1 MLSENRLKRKTI
13 GQKPDQT
20 YEDYQDTSKNDTLYN
35 IIKVGLIGATTYGL
49 YKTGALKAISK
60 PLLELADK
68 VASKGGDTAAATMS
82 AVHKWAN
89 LKELSSS
96 QLFRSTTQSHTPPNR
111 SLFRNRDTSFLYDLA
126 EDLRN
131 GHRNGRYKFENL
143 SRLQQDTTADIRL
156 LFDMIGESKT
166 TRAASKG
173 SFKETDLNFKI
184 KQRNEFLKTLKENAA
199 KQDPEQML
207 MTSKAN
213 ETLIQDIL
221 ADDATMAQELKESG
235 YRKMLLSDIFEYNT
249 DGEFVVKQN
258 KPKGLSDDFIEDLKR
273 AVGQNFGTD
282 VRYTKDG
289 KGTTLFGSGD
299 WKNVI
304 IDSAIRIDEKGNM
317 IDYRMAK
324 KDIIGFAHSLA
335 NDFGL
340 PVVQFNPFKSIF
352 HLDKIGRKQPL
363 MGMLSP
369 EQFVPGITRIGG
381 HGDEAKLGNWLGD
394 TFGEKFRNK
403 NVSVFGEKAYIND
416 GNKLI
421 QIADNLRLIDIT
433 YADEQYGLKPMHNAF
448 RQISNLELGHYD
460 PKSKFAKLFGL
471 GSQEIL
477 NEQEEIARRF
487 DNLTSIDEI
496 TDKFLGNISD
506 KAMYKALNLKELGYD
521 TLDDFLQEIKA
532 TEGFNFKST
541 FGQGFAKNGKHQPR
555 MFDVTP
561 KGFTFEDSMTGIYE
575 SLKKG
580 DTGDAYENLKKFVAQ
595 YFVGRNADN
604 HLNEYATERS
614 GGFIWNILNGVAD
627 GARAVH
633 LGLPTESKRSTLIM
647 CRDLLLK
654 RALPIYAALQIPG
667 MINYFTEPFF
677 GDEDE
682 NGNRDNITKFM
693 MRDVVKPID
702 IGAHHLMDLTG
713 ATKLFKFLGDMT
725 PGSDQISELP
735 GIHALGLGQT
745 AEERK
750 DYIENG
756 YDPIRKGRWWGS
768 GNTPFTGSKIMYFR
782 PNLYRRVEADVDF
795 SDSKWGS
802 RQEYYNN
809 AWFPNPVNPFAPIN
823 HFITDRHHYD
833 KKHYYDRP
841 YLQTAPEGSN
851 IPIIGPLFS
860 NTIGKVIMPQKKM
873 HLEYWRNGLQVDP
886 NDESPSPL
894 LTDGSLS
901 DVQAAGSFGIR
912 RSFNVSNIQQAK
924 IDITEYNNI
933 QLRQQQVNK
942 LYQEQLG
949 VAQYQAKKVLSKSF
963 IDKSGITFEQRNILP
978 YRSYDRYDN
987 KYEAYSTPSG
997 ALNVVDVPDELN
1009 LYDVNKDLQRYSINK
1024 VIGTNQRVDVNDID
1038 SPSIPVGNDSKS
1050 VDNAFIYGLGE
1061 QYNWLSEVAGLKGF
1075 ALQQFVT
1082 GHGNEKARVIE
1093 DSGYAYSWNKDFW
1106 DANMGGLGGNLSEIT
1121 RRFIPKRNNNTEF
1134 VNPIR
1139 NTMPSWMP
1147 GSNYFT
1153 DFKHGDPY
1161 SKIENGEE
1169 RLPGEGYERL
1179 NHINGLMN
1187 LNIGSSSIGY
1197 DKAYIVRHMLKQDK
1211 VKNTFEEDT
1220 LETGTKLHAEIEKSW
1235 KDAGLAIS
1243 TEGEIKD
1250 TENGI
1255 VGYYDAIVKDPTSKT
1270 GISIVD
1276 IKTTSAKKLD
1286 EIRKA
1291 GKPLDH
1297 HQRQVN
1303 YYLWATKNQDSKGYI
1318 YYVDKENPNNNYTVG
1333 FNYDN
1338 NMLKDTLNNVYAA
1351 RKEIRDAIQNG
1362 VIGRGEL
1369 YSTMDKFR
1377 ILADVAPYSQEFKDV
1392 SAQLSS
1398 EDLSKEE
1405 KEEASQIRE
1414 RVKQQK
1420 EPLRVYDYRFKTAN
1434 LQKQT
1439 VTVDKIIDNNTI
1451 VTKEYGKEHS
1461 IKFAGINV
1469 SESNSEYYKT
1479 WDEEYK
1485 DKRGRK
1491 RKRKTGITMND
1502 AARNEIRKYIRP
1514 GQRITIEYDADD
1526 TKKFSKDST
1535 RSIRAVVTSR
1545 GRNVNKVLLDKQ
1557 LAKEKDDDSPA
1568 GIHARY
1574 TKGEIAFGS
1583 AMETLTHDVVGR
1595 IPFVGSKFLQVR
1607 SPYEQY
1613 RKREV
1618 YSKDFQSWNHPIR
1631 DLLIPS
1637 IQENIGDNSLGG
1649 LGGIIAGAFIG
1660 SMFGR
1665 KGSKFGA
1672 LVGATLGGLIPAIG
1686 KIGVTVTHHDK
1697 DRDWRPKRR
1706 RDQEELNEYVDTL
1719 KYVKNMRLYEQ
1730 YKIKSLKEDHFDVEK
1745 FMKSKEAAGVS
1756 NKLRQQELTDFKR
1769 KVKLDFKHRDRYNF
1783 KYGKPKYVDMK
1794 MDKKATISA
1803 INQELSELQ
1812 SQRKVTKLP
1821 ANALKAI
1828 QYKQTADKTMY
1839 GYNPGDSLVNIMSA
1853 LPKKDRQYFK
1863 HFIDAPEEEKGK
1875 ILRIAPEYLRRAL
1888 QSTWGM
1894 KVDKKP
1900 SLNEYFQTHGLPDA
1914 SWVGWDENTNIDDVK
1929 VKLVHQNKMDPGE
1942 FDIWDDNK
1950 KQADQTNIP
1959 IPMINARN
1967 SARQTQLKL
1976 TQILGK
1982 AGYDNVQVDYM
1993 TNSVGKNNTKI
2004 HVKHDARDDVESQIA
2019 SLDYENM

>member
-1 MLSENRLKRKTI
+1 MLSENKLKRKTI

-403 NVSVFGEKAYIND
+403 NVSIFGEKAYIND

-555 MFDVTP
+555 MFDVIP

-604 HLNEYATERS
+604 HLDEYATERS

-647 CRDLLLK
+647 LRDLLLK
-654 RALPIYAALQIPG
+654 RALPVYAALQIPG

-713 ATKLFKFLGDMT
+713 ATKLFKFLGDMI
-725 PGSDQISELP
+725 PGSDQVSELP

-768 GNTPFTGSKIMYFR
+768 GNTPFTGGKIMYFR

-1061 QYNWLSEVAGLKGF
+1061 QYNWLGEVAGLKGF

-1121 RRFIPKRNNNTEF
+1121 RRFIPKRNNKTEF

-1526 TKKFSKDST
+1526 AKKFSKDST

-1665 KGSKFGA
+1665 KGSKFGT

-1686 KIGVTVTHHDK
+1686 KIGVAVTHHDK

-1783 KYGKPKYVDMK
+1783 KYGKPKYVNMK

-1812 SQRKVTKLP
+1812 NQRKVTKLP

-1828 QYKQTADKTMY
+1828 QYKQMADKTMY

-1888 QSTWGM
+1888 QSSWGM

>member
-1 MLSENRLKRKTI
+1 
-13 GQKPDQT
+13 
-20 YEDYQDTSKNDTLYN
+20 
-35 IIKVGLIGATTYGL
+35 
-49 YKTGALKAISK
+49 
-60 PLLELADK
+60 
-68 VASKGGDTAAATMS
+68 
-82 AVHKWAN
+82 
-89 LKELSSS
+89 
-96 QLFRSTTQSHTPPNR
+96 
-111 SLFRNRDTSFLYDLA
+111 
-126 EDLRN
+126 
-131 GHRNGRYKFENL
+131 
-143 SRLQQDTTADIRL
+143 
-156 LFDMIGESKT
+156 
-166 TRAASKG
+166 
-173 SFKETDLNFKI
+173 
-184 KQRNEFLKTLKENAA
+184 
-199 KQDPEQML
+199 
-207 MTSKAN
+207 
-213 ETLIQDIL
+213 
-221 ADDATMAQELKESG
+221 
-235 YRKMLLSDIFEYNT
+235 
-249 DGEFVVKQN
+249 
-258 KPKGLSDDFIEDLKR
+258 
-273 AVGQNFGTD
+273 
-282 VRYTKDG
+282 
-289 KGTTLFGSGD
+289 
-299 WKNVI
+299 
-304 IDSAIRIDEKGNM
+304 
-317 IDYRMAK
+317 
-324 KDIIGFAHSLA
+324 
-335 NDFGL
+335 
-340 PVVQFNPFKSIF
+340 
-352 HLDKIGRKQPL
+352 
-363 MGMLSP
+363 
-369 EQFVPGITRIGG
+369 
-381 HGDEAKLGNWLGD
+381 
-394 TFGEKFRNK
+394 
-403 NVSVFGEKAYIND
+403 
-416 GNKLI
+416 
-421 QIADNLRLIDIT
+421 
-433 YADEQYGLKPMHNAF
+433 
-448 RQISNLELGHYD
+448 
-460 PKSKFAKLFGL
+460 
-471 GSQEIL
+471 
-477 NEQEEIARRF
+477 
-487 DNLTSIDEI
+487 
-496 TDKFLGNISD
+496 
-506 KAMYKALNLKELGYD
+506 
-521 TLDDFLQEIKA
+521 
-532 TEGFNFKST
+532 
-541 FGQGFAKNGKHQPR
+541 
-555 MFDVTP
+555 
-561 KGFTFEDSMTGIYE
+561 
-575 SLKKG
+575 
-580 DTGDAYENLKKFVAQ
+580 
-595 YFVGRNADN
+595 
-604 HLNEYATERS
+604 
-614 GGFIWNILNGVAD
+614 
-627 GARAVH
+627 
-633 LGLPTESKRSTLIM
+633 
-647 CRDLLLK
+647 
-654 RALPIYAALQIPG
+654 

-693 MRDVVKPID
+693 MRNVVKPID

-768 GNTPFTGSKIMYFR
+768 GNTPFTGGKIMYFR

-963 IDKSGITFEQRNILP
+963 IDKSGITFEQRSILP

-1061 QYNWLSEVAGLKGF
+1061 QYNWLGEVAGLKGF

-1469 SESNSEYYKT
+1469 SESNSDYYKT

-1595 IPFVGSKFLQVR
+1595 IPFIGSKFLQVR

-1618 YSKDFQSWNHPIR
+1618 YSKDFQSWNHSIR

-1686 KIGVTVTHHDK
+1686 KIGVAVTHHDK

>member
-13 GQKPDQT
+13 GQTPDQT
-20 YEDYQDTSKNDTLYN
+20 YKDYQDTSENDTLYN
-35 IIKVGLIGATTYGL
+35 ILKVGLIGATSYGL
-49 YKTGALKAISK
+49 YKSGALKAISK

-68 VASKGGDTAAATMS
+68 VANEGGDSAAATMS
-82 AVHKWAN
+82 AVRKWSN
-89 LKELSSS
+89 LKELTAV
-96 QLFRSTTQSHTPPNR
+96 QLSRSTQQSHTPPNR

-126 EDLRN
+126 EDLRT
-131 GHRNGRYKFENL
+131 GHQTGRYDFDNIRVLLRDTQEDINL
-143 SRLQQDTTADIRL
+143 LHGMINETKATRKASRGGFNDTEL
-156 LFDMIGESKT
+156 
-166 TRAASKG
+166 
-173 SFKETDLNFKI
+173 SFIL
-184 KQRNEFLKTLKENAA
+184 KQRAEYLKTLAENHQ
-199 KQDPEQML
+199 KNDPEHIL
-207 MTSKAN
+207 MSGKAN
-213 ETLIQDIL
+213 ETTIQAIL
-221 ADDATMAQELKESG
+221 TDKATIAQERRESG
-235 YRKMLLSDIFEYNT
+235 YAKMTLSDIFEFNENK
-249 DGEFVVKQN
+249 EFVVRQDR
-258 KPKGLSDDFIEDLKR
+258 PKNLSDEFIEDLRKTI
-273 AVGQNFGTD
+273 GNNFGSN
-282 VRYTKDG
+282 VKYNKNG
-289 KGTTLFGSGD
+289 KVTTLFSSGD
-299 WKNVI
+299 WKDVV

-317 IDYRMAK
+317 IDYRMPK
-324 KDIIGFAHSLA
+324 KDLIGFAHSLA

-340 PVVQFNPFKSIF
+340 PVVQFNPFKTLF
-352 HLDKIGRKQPL
+352 GFDKIGRKKPL

-369 EQFVPGITRIGG
+369 DQFVPGITRIGG
-381 HGDEAKLGNWLGD
+381 HENNAKLGEWLGD
-394 TFGEKFRNK
+394 TFGEEFRGK
-403 NVSVFGEKAYIND
+403 SVSVFGNKAYINKD
-416 GNKLI
+416 NKLI
-421 QIADNLRLIDIT
+421 EIADNLKLVDIT

-448 RQISNLELGHYD
+448 RQMSNLELGHYE
-460 PKSKFAKLFGL
+460 PKSKIAQMLDIGM
-471 GSQEIL
+471 QEVL
-477 NEQEEIARRF
+477 NEQEESARRL
-487 DNLTSIDEI
+487 DNITSIDEF
-496 TDKFLGNISD
+496 TDKLFGSIAD
-506 KAMYKALNLKELGYD
+506 KAMYKSLNLKELGYD
-521 TLDDFLQEIKA
+521 TLEDFLNSEDIKK
-532 TEGFNFKST
+532 FNFKST
-541 FGQGFAKNGKHQPR
+541 FGQGFPKQGKHRPR
-555 MFDVTP
+555 MFDAIP
-561 KGFTFEDSMTGIYE
+561 EGFTFKDSMTGVYE
-575 SLKKG
+575 SLKNG
-580 DTGDAYENLKKFVAQ
+580 NTDEALESAKKFAAQ
-595 YFVGRNADN
+595 YFVGRNSDN
-604 HLNEYATERS
+604 HLNQYMTERS
-614 GGFIWNILNGVAD
+614 GMLWTLLNPLSD
-627 GARAVH
+627 GLRGIH
-633 LGLPTESKRSTLIM
+633 LGLATESKRSSGDMLKN
-647 CRDLLLK
+647 LLLK

-667 MINYFTEPFF
+667 MINYFSEPFF
-677 GDEDE
+677 GGEDE

-693 MRDVVKPID
+693 TREVVKPID
-702 IGAHHLMDLTG
+702 IGAHHVMDLTG
-713 ATKLFKFLGDMT
+713 VTKLFKFLGEMT
-725 PGSDQISELP
+725 PGSEQISELP
-735 GIHALGLGQT
+735 GIHALGLGQS

-768 GNTPFTGSKIMYFR
+768 GNTPFTGGKIMYFR
-782 PNLYRRVEADVDF
+782 PNLYRRIEADVDF

-809 AWFPNPVNPFAPIN
+809 TWYPNPVNPLAPIN

-841 YLQTAPEGSN
+841 YLQTAPEGSG

-860 NTIGKVIMPQKKM
+860 NTIGRVIMPQQKM
-873 HLEYWRNGLQVDP
+873 HLEYWRNGLQVNPD
-886 NDESPSPL
+886 DEKPSPL
-894 LTDGSLS
+894 LTDGELS
-901 DVQAAGSFGIR
+901 NVKTSGSFGIPR
-912 RSFNVSNIQQAK
+912 TFNISNIEQAK
-924 IDITEYNNI
+924 IDITEYNNM
-933 QLRQQQVNK
+933 QLRQQQINQ

-949 VAQYQAKKVLSKSF
+949 VAQYQAKKVLSKSY
-963 IDKSGITFEQRNILP
+963 IDKAGVTFEQRNILP

-987 KYEAYSTPSG
+987 PYEVYSTPSG
-997 ALNVVDVPDELN
+997 ALNIVDVPDELN
-1009 LYDVNKDLQRYSINK
+1009 LYNVNKDLQRYSINK
-1024 VIGTNQRVDVNDID
+1024 IIGTNQRVDVNQID
-1038 SPSIPVGNDSKS
+1038 SPSIPVGNDSPS

-1061 QYNWLSEVAGLKGF
+1061 QYNWLGEVAGLRGF
-1075 ALQQFVT
+1075 AFQQFVT

-1093 DSGYAYSWNKDFW
+1093 DSGYAYSWNNDFW
-1106 DANMGGLGGNLSEIT
+1106 EENMGGLGGNLSEIT
-1121 RRFIPKRNNNTEF
+1121 RRFIPKRNNSTDY

-1161 SKIENGEE
+1161 SKIDNGEE

-1179 NHINGLMN
+1179 YNINGLLD

-1211 VKNTFEEDT
+1211 VKSTFEEDT
-1220 LETGTKLHAEIEKSW
+1220 LETGTKMHEEIERAW

-1250 TENGI
+1250 EENGI
-1255 VGYYDAIVKDPTSKT
+1255 IGYYDAMVKDPTSKT

-1286 EIRKA
+1286 AIRKE
-1291 GKPLDH
+1291 GKPLEH

-1303 YYLWATKNQDSKGYI
+1303 YYLWATKNQNSKGYI

-1338 NMLKDTLNNVYAA
+1338 DMLKDTLNNVYAA
-1351 RKEIRDAIQNG
+1351 RKEIRDAVEKG

-1369 YSTMDKFR
+1369 YSTLDKFR

-1398 EDLSKEE
+1398 EKLSKEE
-1405 KEEASQIRE
+1405 QEEASQIRE

-1420 EPLRVYDYRFKTAN
+1420 EPLRVYDYKFKTSN

-1439 VTVDKIIDNNTI
+1439 VTVSKIIDNNTI

-1469 SESNSEYYKT
+1469 SESNTDYYKT
-1479 WDEEYK
+1479 WEEEYT

-1514 GQRITIEYDADD
+1514 GQKITIEYDVDE

-1535 RSIRAVVTSR
+1535 RSIRAVVSSR
-1545 GRNVNKVLLDKQ
+1545 GRNVNQILLNKQ
-1557 LAKEKDDDSPA
+1557 LATEKENDDSPA
-1568 GIHARY
+1568 GIRARY

-1583 AMETLTHDVVGR
+1583 AMETLTHKVVGR

-1613 RKREV
+1613 RKREI

-1631 DLLIPS
+1631 DLLVPN
-1637 IQENIGDNSLGG
+1637 IQENISDNSFGG
-1649 LGGIIAGAFIG
+1649 LGGIMMGAFIG

-1665 KGSKFGA
+1665 KGNKFGT
-1672 LVGATLGGLIPAIG
+1672 LVGATLGALVPAIG
-1686 KIGVTVTHHDK
+1686 KVGVALTHHDK

-1730 YKIKSLKEDHFDVEK
+1730 YRIKSLKEDHFDVEK
-1745 FMKSKEAAGVS
+1745 FMKSKEAEGVS
-1756 NKLRQQELTDFKR
+1756 NKLRQQELTDYKR

-1783 KYGKPKYVDMK
+1783 KYGSPKYVDKK
-1794 MDKKATISA
+1794 MTKKETISA
-1803 INQELSELQ
+1803 INKEIAELQ
-1812 SQRKVTKLP
+1812 GERKVTKLP

-1828 QYKQTADKTMY
+1828 QYKQAANKTMY
-1839 GYNPGDSLVNIMSA
+1839 GYNPGDSLVNIMTA
-1853 LPKKDRQYFK
+1853 LPKKERQYFK
-1863 HFIDAPEEEKGK
+1863 HFMDAPEEEKEK

-1894 KVDKKP
+1894 PVDKKP

-1914 SWVGWDENTNIDDVK
+1914 SWVGWDENTNMDDVK

-1942 FDIWDDNK
+1942 FDIWDDGEQ
-1950 KQADQTNIP
+1950 QADQSNIP

-1982 AGYDNVQVDYM
+1982 SGYDNVQVDYM
-1993 TNSVGKNNTKI
+1993 TNTSGNNNTKI
-2004 HVKHDARDDVESQIA
+2004 HVQHDARNDVEQQIA

>member
-1 MLSENRLKRKTI
+1 MLSENKLKRKTL
-13 GQKPDQT
+13 GQTPDQT

-35 IIKVGLIGATTYGL
+35 ILKIGLIGVTSYGL
-49 YKTGALKAISK
+49 YKTGVLKTISK

-68 VASKGGDTAAATMS
+68 VANEGGNTAAATMS
-82 AVHKWAN
+82 AVRKWAN
-89 LKELSSS
+89 LKELNST
-96 QLFRSTTQSHTPPNR
+96 QLGRSLSQSHTPPNR

-126 EDLRN
+126 EDLRDWN
-131 GHRNGRYKFENL
+131 KTGRHNFDNVNVLLRDTQEDINL
-143 SRLQQDTTADIRL
+143 LKT
-156 LFDMIGESKT
+156 MIKETKT
-166 TRAASKG
+166 VRAADKG
-173 SFKETDLNFKI
+173 SFNDTDLSFKI
-184 KQRNEFLKTLKENAA
+184 KQRTEFLKTLAENAA
-199 KQDPEQML
+199 DKDPERIL
-207 MTSKAN
+207 MSGKAN
-213 ETLIQDIL
+213 ETLIQSIL
-221 ADDATMAQELKESG
+221 TDDKTIAQELRESG
-235 YRKMLLSDIFEYNT
+235 YTKLRLSDIFE
-249 DGEFVVKQN
+249 FN
-258 KPKGLSDDFIEDLKR
+258 KEGKLVTRQDRPIKLSDDFIEDLKR
-273 AVGQNFGTD
+273 TVGANFGNN
-282 VRYTKDG
+282 VKYNKDG
-289 KGTTLFGSGD
+289 KVTTLFSSGD
-299 WKNVI
+299 WKNVVV
-304 IDSAIRIDEKGNM
+304 DSAIRIDEKGNI
-317 IDYRMAK
+317 IDYRMPK
-324 KDIIGFAHSLA
+324 KDLIGFAHSLA

-363 MGMLSP
+363 MGILSP
-369 EQFVPGITRIGG
+369 DQFVPGITRIGG
-381 HGDEAKLGNWLGD
+381 HEDNAKLGEWLGD
-394 TFGEKFRNK
+394 TFGENFRGK
-403 NVSVFGEKAYIND
+403 NVSVFGDKAFVND
-416 GNKLI
+416 GTKLV
-421 QIADNLRLIDIT
+421 QIADNLKLMDIT
-433 YADEQYGLKPMHNAF
+433 YADEQYGLKPLHNAF
-448 RQISNLELGHYD
+448 RQMSGLELGHYD
-460 PKSKFAKLFGL
+460 PKSKFAKVFDIGV
-471 GSQEIL
+471 QEIL
-477 NEQEEIARRF
+477 NEQEEGARRL
-487 DNLTSIDEI
+487 DSVTSIDEF
-496 TDKFLGNISD
+496 TDKLFGKLSD
-506 KAMYKALNLKELGYD
+506 KAMYKKLNLEELGYD
-521 TLDDFLQEIKA
+521 TLDDFLKEFKDY
-532 TEGFNFKST
+532 NFKST
-541 FGQGFAKNGKHQPR
+541 FGEGFQKQGKHQPR
-555 MFDVTP
+555 MFDAIP
-561 KGFTFEDSMTGIYE
+561 KGFTFKDSMTNVYQSIKNGNTEEAVE
-575 SLKKG
+575 SAKRF
-580 DTGDAYENLKKFVAQ
+580 AAQ
-595 YFVGRNADN
+595 YVVGRNSDN
-604 HLNEYATERS
+604 HLSEYMTERS
-614 GGFIWNILNGVAD
+614 GILWSIMNPLSD
-627 GARAVH
+627 GLRGIH
-633 LGLPTESKRSTLIM
+633 LGLGTESKRSPLAM
-647 CRDLLLK
+647 LGNLLLK

-667 MINYFTEPFF
+667 MINYFSEPFF
-677 GDEDE
+677 GGEDE
-682 NGNRDNITKFM
+682 NGNRDNITKFLT
-693 MRDVVKPID
+693 RDVVKPID

-725 PGSDQISELP
+725 PGSEQISELP
-735 GIHALGLGQT
+735 GIHALGLGQS

-756 YDPIRKGRWWGS
+756 YDPVRKGRWWGS
-768 GNTPFTGSKIMYFR
+768 GNTPFTGGKIMYFR
-782 PNLYRRVEADVDF
+782 PNLYRRIEADVDF

-809 AWFPNPVNPFAPIN
+809 TWFPNPVNPFAPIN

-841 YLQTAPEGSN
+841 YLQTAPEGSG
-851 IPIIGPLFS
+851 IPVIGPLFS
-860 NTIGKVIMPQKKM
+860 NTIGKVIMPQQKM
-873 HLEYWRNGLQVDP
+873 HLEYWRNGLQVNPD
-886 NDESPSPL
+886 DESPSPL
-894 LTDGSLS
+894 LTDGELS
-901 DVQAAGSFGIR
+901 NVRASGSFGIR
-912 RSFNVSNIQQAK
+912 RSFNISNIQQAK
-924 IDITEYNNI
+924 IDITEYNNM
-933 QLRQQQVNK
+933 QLRQQQINQ

-949 VAQYQAKKVLSKSF
+949 VAQYQAKEVLSKSY
-963 IDKSGITFEQRNILP
+963 IDKAGITFEQRSILP

-987 KYEAYSTPSG
+987 PYEVYSTPSG

-1009 LYDVNKDLQRYSINK
+1009 LYNVNKDLQRYSINK
-1024 VIGTNQRVDVNDID
+1024 VIGTNQRVDVNQID
-1038 SPSIPVGNDSKS
+1038 SPSIPVGNDSPS

-1061 QYNWLSEVAGLKGF
+1061 QYNWLGEVAGLKGF
-1075 ALQQFVT
+1075 AFQQFVT

-1093 DSGYAYSWNKDFW
+1093 DSGYAYSWNNDFW
-1106 DANMGGLGGNLSEIT
+1106 EENLGGLGGNLSEIT
-1121 RRFIPKRNNNTEF
+1121 RRFIPKRNNNTEY

-1161 SKIENGEE
+1161 SKIDNGEE

-1211 VKNTFEEDT
+1211 VKSTFEEDT
-1220 LETGTKLHAEIEKSW
+1220 LETGTKLHAQIEKSW

-1255 VGYYDAIVKDPTSKT
+1255 IGYYDAMVKDPTSKT

-1276 IKTTSAKKLD
+1276 IKTTSAKKL
-1286 EIRKA
+1286 EQIRKS
-1291 GKPLDH
+1291 GKPLEH

-1318 YYVDKENPNNNYTVG
+1318 YYVDKENPDNNYTVG

-1338 NMLKDTLNNVYAA
+1338 AMLKDTLNNVYAA
-1351 RKEIRDAIQNG
+1351 RKEIRDAVQKG

-1392 SAQLSS
+1392 TAQLSS
-1398 EDLSKEE
+1398 EDLTEAE
-1405 KEEASQIRE
+1405 KQEASQIRE

-1461 IKFAGINV
+1461 VKFAGINV
-1469 SESNSEYYKT
+1469 SESNSDYYKT
-1479 WDEEYK
+1479 WDEEYT

-1526 TKKFSKDST
+1526 TRKFSKDST
-1535 RSIRAVVTSR
+1535 RSIRAVVTSK
-1545 GRNVNKVLLDKQ
+1545 GRNVNQVLLNKQ

-1631 DLLIPS
+1631 DLLVPHV
-1637 IQENIGDNSLGG
+1637 QENIADNSLGG
-1649 LGGIIAGAFIG
+1649 LGGIIMGAFIG

-1665 KGSKFGA
+1665 KGSKFGT
-1672 LVGATLGGLIPAIG
+1672 LVGATLGGLIPAVG
-1686 KIGVTVTHHDK
+1686 KIAVATTHHDK

-1706 RDQEELNEYVDTL
+1706 HDQEELNEYVDTL

-1730 YKIKSLKEDHFDVEK
+1730 YKTKALKEDHFDVER

-1783 KYGKPKYVDMK
+1783 KYGNPKYVDKK

-1803 INQELSELQ
+1803 INQEISELQ

-1839 GYNPGDSLVNIMSA
+1839 GYNPGDSLVNIMTA

-1863 HFIDAPEEEKGK
+1863 HFMDAPEEEKEK
-1875 ILRIAPEYLRRAL
+1875 ILRIAPEYMRRAL
-1888 QSTWGM
+1888 QSSWGM
-1894 KVDKKP
+1894 PVDKKP
-1900 SLNEYFQTHGLPDA
+1900 SLDEYFQTHGLPDA
-1914 SWVGWDENTNIDDVK
+1914 SWIGWNENTNIDDVK
-1929 VKLVHQNKMDPGE
+1929 VKMIHQNKMDPGE
-1942 FDIWDDNK
+1942 FDVWGADEE
-1950 KQADQTNIP
+1950 QADQTNIP
-1959 IPMINARN
+1959 IPQMNATN

-1993 TNSVGKNNTKI
+1993 ASSGGNNTKI
-2004 HVKHDARDDVESQIA
+2004 NVKHDARNDVESQIA
-2019 SLDYENM
+2019 SLDYDNM